1 MSFSVQKNRKV
12 LIGLSAVLV
21 ILIGAL
27 LFYFLYWI
35 KTPAYSLGLVQ
46 KSIEKHDLPTFKRH
60 VDLKSLYSRGFDD
73 LMQES
78 LGEDASNGFVAG
90 IVAALKENIIQTMIT
105 ETEKYVETGNFE
117 KPAQSDGKS
126 QASIQD
132 VSQKLDAPNLEYAG
146 VKGTQIDGNIAIVTL
161 SLRDTKV
168 DKEFDLKIKMRAI
181 DNGEWQVVEVTNL
194 IEFMQEQEKAEQE
207 KLAEINAPVQ
217 KEMDAAFD
225 VSNRIAGSIVSQN
238 SFFPSHYI
246 RFQIGY
252 TLPTPDKK
260 VSSVMGYLNVKDK
273 DGKTAVTLPV
283 QINNI
288 DKNYTA
294 ADYTTDKIWTFES
307 ESEDSLN
314 PFLAQKIQ
322 KEYIP
327 RPYFS
332 ALSEE
337 CLQSGKDLVDGGAK
351 YNIGP
356 VLTGIGLAES
366 ANSLAAIKKL
376 VFDDHVCTLQDLL
389 EACDNNWDG
398 YEELRK
404 RAQACPK
411 YGNDDDYVDDIAKR
425 IENHYYEE
433 TVKYKDFYGHPFT
446 TAFMGISNFIPT
458 GRVLGASACGRK
470 ATEPIS
476 EGISPVGGTDT
487 ATPLAAMKS
496 CAKMNQDIHSGGT
509 LLNMRLSHDLVATK
523 RGRSNL
529 AAVVQSFFD
538 LGAFH
543 IQFNTLSTETL
554 LDAQKHPE
562 NYKDLLV
569 RVAGYSTQFVHLSKR
584 LQDSIIRRSVH
595 DSF

>member
-225 VSNRIAGSIVSQN
+225 VSNPIKRQRARQRL
-238 SFFPSHYI
+238 FAEQRPLK
-246 RFQIGY
+246 RF
-252 TLPTPDKK
+252 
-260 VSSVMGYLNVKDK
+260 V
-273 DGKTAVTLPV
+273 
-283 QINNI
+283 NN
-288 DKNYTA
+288 
-294 ADYTTDKIWTFES
+294 
-307 ESEDSLN
+307 
-314 PFLAQKIQ
+314 
-322 KEYIP
+322 
-327 RPYFS
+327 
-332 ALSEE
+332 
-337 CLQSGKDLVDGGAK
+337 
-351 YNIGP
+351 
-356 VLTGIGLAES
+356 
-366 ANSLAAIKKL
+366 
-376 VFDDHVCTLQDLL
+376 
-389 EACDNNWDG
+389 
-398 YEELRK
+398 
-404 RAQACPK
+404 
-411 YGNDDDYVDDIAKR
+411 
-425 IENHYYEE
+425 
-433 TVKYKDFYGHPFT
+433 
-446 TAFMGISNFIPT
+446 
-458 GRVLGASACGRK
+458 
-470 ATEPIS
+470 
-476 EGISPVGGTDT
+476 
-487 ATPLAAMKS
+487 
-496 CAKMNQDIHSGGT
+496 
-509 LLNMRLSHDLVATK
+509 
-523 RGRSNL
+523 
-529 AAVVQSFFD
+529 
-538 LGAFH
+538 
-543 IQFNTLSTETL
+543 
-554 LDAQKHPE
+554 
-562 NYKDLLV
+562 
-569 RVAGYSTQFVHLSKR
+569 
-584 LQDSIIRRSVH
+584 
-595 DSF
+595 

>member
-1 MSFSVQKNRKV
+1 MSIACIRADRREGCHHVIFSAKNRKV

-314 PFLAQKIQ
+314 PFID
-322 KEYIP
+322 KEKKVYTDGLNNYTLEFTIHKMT
-327 RPYFS
+327 F
-332 ALSEE
+332 AD
-337 CLQSGKDLVDGGAK
+337 GK
-351 YNIGP
+351 
-356 VLTGIGLAES
+356 VLE
-366 ANSLAAIKKL
+366 
-376 VFDDHVCTLQDLL
+376 LQDKL
-389 EACDNNWDG
+389 
-398 YEELRK
+398 
-404 RAQACPK
+404 
-411 YGNDDDYVDDIAKR
+411 
-425 IENHYYEE
+425 
-433 TVKYKDFYGHPFT
+433 
-446 TAFMGISNFIPT
+446 
-458 GRVLGASACGRK
+458 
-470 ATEPIS
+470 
-476 EGISPVGGTDT
+476 
-487 ATPLAAMKS
+487 
-496 CAKMNQDIHSGGT
+496 
-509 LLNMRLSHDLVATK
+509 
-523 RGRSNL
+523 
-529 AAVVQSFFD
+529 
-538 LGAFH
+538 
-543 IQFNTLSTETL
+543 
-554 LDAQKHPE
+554 
-562 NYKDLLV
+562 
-569 RVAGYSTQFVHLSKR
+569 
-584 LQDSIIRRSVH
+584 
-595 DSF
+595 